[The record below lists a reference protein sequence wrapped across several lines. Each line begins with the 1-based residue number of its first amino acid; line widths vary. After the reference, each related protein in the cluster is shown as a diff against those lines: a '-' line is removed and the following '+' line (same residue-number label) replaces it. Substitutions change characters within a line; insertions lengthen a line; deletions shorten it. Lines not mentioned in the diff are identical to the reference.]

1 MKKKK
6 TIMIVDDDPD
16 TISSVEGILTKS
28 GFEVIGVD
36 NGREFFETL
45 TNGTIPDLVILDII
59 LPVMSGWDI
68 QRKLKR
74 NSNWEGIPIVFL
86 TARTTEA
93 ARDMGKRLGDAYIE
107 KPFEI
112 ADLKKTVNDVL
123 KKK

>member
-1 MKKKK
+1 
-6 TIMIVDDDPD
+6 MIVDDDHD
-16 TISSVEGILTKS
+16 TISSVEDILTKS
-28 GFEVIGVD
+28 GFDVIGID

-59 LPVMSGWDI
+59 MPVMSGWDI
-68 QRKLKR
+68 QRKLKK
-74 NSNWEGIPIVFL
+74 NSNWGDIPIVFL

-93 ARDMGKRLGDAYIE
+93 AREMGLRLGQAYIE

-112 ADLKKTVNDVL
+112 ANLKKTIDDVL